1 MDDPSGMSWLP
12 GGRVRSAAGDRG
24 LLLAGWLGRGVLVVS
39 VGLVGLVAVASPALA
54 HGGDESKEGYLL
66 VQQALSHLAHDTS
79 MSGIDLAME
88 KVDDA
93 LAAADQ
99 DGVAVAE
106 VKQAKAALA
115 AGRVGSARVL
125 LQGSIKQA
133 LAELGPATGEQTG
146 TKVVSPALAGRGD
159 LTGRDWGFLAG
170 SLVLVLVGIG
180 LAVRFRPED
189 TVGELRLRLGSSGPP
204 VGSDPISPVTK
215 AEGDL

>member
-1 MDDPSGMSWLP
+1 ML
-12 GGRVRSAAGDRG
+12 
-24 LLLAGWLGRGVLVVS
+24 
-39 VGLVGLVAVASPALA
+39 AVASPASA

-66 VQQALSHLAHDTS
+66 VQQALGHLAHDTS

-93 LAAADQ
+93 LAAEDQ

-106 VKQAKAALA
+106 VKQAKVALD

-146 TKVVSPALAGRGD
+146 TTVVSPALAGRGD

-170 SLVLVLVGIG
+170 SLVLVLVGIW

-189 TVGELRLRLGSSGPP
+189 TVGELRRRLGSSGTP
-204 VGSDPISPVTK
+204 VGRDPLSPTTT

>member
-1 MDDPSGMSWLP
+1 MF
-12 GGRVRSAAGDRG
+12 A
-24 LLLAGWLGRGVLVVS
+24 VVS
-39 VGLVGLVAVASPALA
+39 PAAA

-66 VQQALSHLAHDTS
+66 VQQALGHLAHDTS
-79 MSGIDLAME
+79 MTGIDLAME

-93 LAAADQ
+93 LAADDQ

-106 VKQAKAALA
+106 VEQAKEALD
-115 AGRVGSARVL
+115 AGRVGSARLL

-146 TKVVSPALAGRGD
+146 TTVVSPALAGRGD

-170 SLVLVLVGIG
+170 SLVLVVVGIG
-180 LAVRFRPED
+180 LAVRFRPAD
-189 TVGELRLRLGSSGPP
+189 TVGELRRRLGSSGTT
-204 VGSDPISPVTK
+204 VGRDPISPTTK